1 MGLLDKVAQ
10 FTTAKELQAAGLYHF
25 FRVIESA
32 QENTVRIGGR
42 EVIMLGS
49 NNYLGLTNHPRVK
62 EAAKLAL
69 DKYGTGCAGSRFL
82 NGTLD
87 IHLEL
92 EEKLARL
99 VGKEAALVF
108 STGMMVNLGAIF
120 ALVGRNDTV
129 IVLSLIHI

>member
-10 FTTAKELQAAGLYHF
+10 FTAAKDLQAAKLYHY

-32 QENTVRIGGR
+32 QEDTVRIGGK

-62 EAAKLAL
+62 ESAKAAL
-69 DKYGTGCAGSRFL
+69 DKYGTGTTGSRLL

-87 IHLEL
+87 IHIEL

-99 VGKEAALVF
+99 VGKEAAIVF
-108 STGMMVNLGAIF
+108 STGMMVNMGVIST
-120 ALVGRNDTV
+120 LVAAATRC
-129 IVLSLIHI
+129 

>member
-10 FTTAKELQAAGLYHF
+10 FTAAKELQAAGIYPY

-32 QENTVRIGGR
+32 QENTVRIDGK

-49 NNYLGLTNHPRVK
+49 NNYLGLTNHPKVK
-62 EAAKLAL
+62 EAAKAAI
-69 DKYGTGCAGSRFL
+69 DKYGSGCTGSRFL

-87 IHLEL
+87 IHIEL

-99 VGKEAALVF
+99 VGKVDTGSAMVVASHDRAFLRACGCRIVDLDAA
-108 STGMMVNLGAIF
+108 
-120 ALVGRNDTV
+120 
-129 IVLSLIHI
+129 